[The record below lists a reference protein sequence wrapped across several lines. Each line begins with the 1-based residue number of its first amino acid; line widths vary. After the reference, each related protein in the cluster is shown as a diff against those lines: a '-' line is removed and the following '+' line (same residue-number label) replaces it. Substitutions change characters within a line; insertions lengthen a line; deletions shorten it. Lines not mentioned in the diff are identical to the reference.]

1 MKRARSCEND
11 SDELEELSF
20 NKRILSDKFN
30 LLKIT
35 SSGSDVGDNIDFVPF
50 GGQSTSFAELSQYP
64 PPNVQSDEAIFP
76 NFSCGRYKYTRK
88 VDYLIDD
95 LIRKSRKTFC
105 HSDERE
111 IKIPNSVG
119 PQPTTDSALSLYRES
134 SIIAAALRL
143 DREKIVPLAAS
154 LRPTKCTVQSVPSTK
169 NSSYAGDNSHG
180 DWGIEEIAVEKEGD
194 AEEKMVC
201 SSDEYCIDSEEDR
214 SVEDIDIAEV
224 RHSDMEVA
232 TW

>member
-50 GGQSTSFAELSQYP
+50 GGQSTSVAEFSQYP
-64 PPNVQSDEAIFP
+64 PPNVNNLQS
-76 NFSCGRYKYTRK
+76 NFSCGRYKYARK
-88 VDYLIDD
+88 VDYLIDN

-111 IKIPNSVG
+111 IKIPNSIG
-119 PQPTTDSALSLYRES
+119 PQPTTDRALSLYRES

-143 DREKIVPLAAS
+143 DREKIVPSAAS

-214 SVEDIDIAEV
+214 SVEDIDIADV